1 MNSQIFYPIALTVLF
16 YALYHVAQLLYREL
30 TYPLRNVAGPKS
42 PSLIFGSFKQ
52 LKSDDNV
59 IKQWRDEYGPTFMFR
74 SMFSARHLHTSDVKA
89 LSHMLS
95 NGSVYQRP
103 PYVNKGRERLLGNGI
118 LSVEQEDHRRQ
129 ASAPSSDLRRVM
141 LTNQAFG
148 TQQIRGLTE
157 IFVKKAVELR
167 DIWSSQLAQE
177 NGTPAP
183 VDVFSWLRRMTL
195 DVIGEAGFNYEFNSL
210 HTKEKP
216 NELNKAFTDLLHS
229 PEAPR
234 NQLFQLIQAL
244 VPILAFVPLP
254 GSKVIANART
264 AMFSIAGRIV
274 SDNIRAFEEEKSES
288 GKNLVSVLIKANLD
302 SNVPESQR
310 LTHIEVVSQIP
321 AFLVAGHETTSA
333 ATAWAMHALS
343 LNPSVQIKLRE
354 ELFTLSTDNPTMDQL
369 NSLPYLE
376 SVVREVLR
384 VYAPVPA
391 LERIAMQDDVLPL
404 SRPYIDTAGN
414 SHDTLIIPK
423 GQIIHLPLLAVNTD
437 KEIWGDDAAEFKPER
452 WENVPRAASAIPSVW
467 GNLFTFFAGQNNCI
481 GFRFSVVETKALL
494 FTLIRAFE
502 VEPAV
507 TKGGIVSSSSGL
519 QAPMVRAEPEKGTC
533 LPMFLKSYAAE

>member
-1 MNSQIFYPIALTVLF
+1 MLYPVALTVLF
-16 YALYHVAQLLYREL
+16 YALYYLAQFLYREL
-30 TYPLRNVAGPKS
+30 TYPLRNVTGPKN
-42 PSLIFGSFKQ
+42 PSFIFGSFKEMRNDVN
-52 LKSDDNV
+52 LT
-59 IKQWRDEYGPTFMFR
+59 KQWRDEFGPTFIFR

-89 LSHMLS
+89 LSHILS

-103 PYVNKGRERLLGNGI
+103 PYVNKARERLLGNGI
-118 LSVEQEDHRRQ
+118 LSAKLDDHRRQ
-129 ASAPSSDLRRVM
+129 ASAPSDLQSNVEC
-141 LTNQAFG
+141 NQAFG

-157 IFVKKAVELR
+157 IFIKKAVELR

-183 VDVFSWLRRMTL
+183 VDVFSWLRRMAL

-216 NELNKAFTDLLHS
+216 NELNEAFTELLHS

-234 NQLFQLIQAL
+234 TALFELIQAL

-254 GSKVIANART
+254 GSKVIANARN

-274 SDNIRAFEEEKSES
+274 SDNMRAFEEEKSES

-302 SNVPESQR
+302 NNVPESQR

-354 ELFTLSTDNPTMDQL
+354 ELSTLSTDNPTMDQL
-369 NSLPYLE
+369 NSLSYLE
-376 SVVREVLR
+376 REVLR
-384 VYAPVPA
+384 VYAPVLS

-404 SRPYIDTAGN
+404 SSR
-414 SHDTLIIPK
+414 TLTKPET
-423 GQIIHLPLLAVNTD
+423 HTTRSPVNTA

-452 WENVPRAASAIPSVW
+452 WENVPRAASAISSVW
-467 GNLFTFFAGQNNCI
+467 GNLFTFFAGRI
-481 GFRFSVVETKALL
+481 TALGSVLRGRALL

-507 TKGGIVSSSSGL
+507 AKGGIVGTASGI

-533 LPMFLKSYAAE
+533 LPMFLKSYGAYDTPRVVILGCYE